1 MDAPTEPMIEPMI
14 SSDSHIVEPPDLW
27 ERWLEPEFRPY
38 APKLVKDDEGGDAW
52 LYNDGGAPAP
62 LGLVTVTRDR
72 PREQLRWSGAR
83 YATINRGNYQGE
95 ARVAEMLEDGVV
107 AEVIYSPQRTMRH
120 FMQGTEDALHLAGV
134 RAYNDWLA
142 TDFCAKAPER
152 LIGIAQMPAIG
163 IEPAIAEMRRA
174 KSIGLRGVLLSSW
187 PSGNPSLSPADD
199 PFFAEAEA
207 LGLPISLHIGL
218 AARTKAPPK
227 PKTPMEEKAARGE
240 GTGGRQVS
248 VLSGAGLDSMPLLLG
263 EIILTGVHDRFP
275 RLTFVSVEAG
285 IGWVPYFLEQMD
297 DRYERNRHWAKVKLE
312 RVPSSYVRT
321 NWRFT
326 FVIDHYGVRNRHAVG
341 VENVMWS
348 TDYPHHGCDWPHSRR
363 TVAAMFE
370 GVPPEERR
378 AITYGNCARL
388 YDVRVCEVPAT

>member
-1 MDAPTEPMIEPMI
+1 MDSVTEPMI

-27 ERWLEPEFRPY
+27 ERWLEPEFRPF

-83 YATINRGNYQGE
+83 YATINRGNYE
-95 ARVAEMLEDGVV
+95 AAPRVEEMLEDGVV

-142 TDFCAKAPER
+142 TDFCARAPER

-163 IEPAIAEMRRA
+163 IEAAIAEMRRA

-199 PFFAEAEA
+199 PFFEEAEA
-207 LGLPISLHIGL
+207 LGMPISLHIGL
-218 AARTKAPPK
+218 ASRTKAPPK

-312 RVPSSYVRT
+312 RTPSSYVRT

-326 FVIDHYGVRNRHAVG
+326 FVIDRYGVRNRHAVG
-341 VENVMWS
+341 IENVMWS

-388 YDVRVCEVPAT
+388 YDVRVGEQPPAS

>member
-1 MDAPTEPMIEPMI
+1 
-14 SSDSHIVEPPDLW
+14 
-27 ERWLEPEFRPY
+27 
-38 APKLVKDDEGGDAW
+38 
-52 LYNDGGAPAP
+52 
-62 LGLVTVTRDR
+62 
-72 PREQLRWSGAR
+72 
-83 YATINRGNYQGE
+83 
-95 ARVAEMLEDGVV
+95 
-107 AEVIYSPQRTMRH
+107 MRH

-142 TDFCAKAPER
+142 KDFCAKAPAR
-152 LIGIAQMPAIG
+152 FVGIAQMPAVG
-163 IEPAIAEMRRA
+163 IEAAVAEMRRTKA
-174 KSIGLRGVLLSSW
+174 MGLRGVLLSSW
-187 PSGNPSLSPADD
+187 PSGNPALSSADD

-207 LGLPISLHIGL
+207 LGMPISLHIGL
-218 AARTKAPPK
+218 ASRTKAPPK
-227 PKTPMEEKAARGE
+227 PKSAMEEKASRGE

-275 RLTFVSVEAG
+275 KLTFVSVEAG

-312 RVPSSYVRT
+312 RKPSSYVRS
-321 NWRFT
+321 NWGFT
-326 FVIDHYGVRNRHAVG
+326 FVIDHYGVKNRHAVG

-363 TVAAMFE
+363 TVAEMFE
-370 GVPPEERR
+370 GVPAGERR

-388 YDVRVCEVPAT
+388 YGIRVGEGAGS

>member
-1 MDAPTEPMIEPMI
+1 MDTVTEPMI

-27 ERWLEPEFRPY
+27 EKWLEPEFRPY

-83 YATINRGNYQGE
+83 YATINRGNYE
-95 ARVAEMLEDGVV
+95 AAARVEEMLEDGVV

-142 TDFCAKAPER
+142 RDFCARAPER
-152 LIGIAQMPAIG
+152 LIGVAQMPAIG
-163 IEPAIAEMRRA
+163 IEAAIAEMRRA
-174 KSIGLRGVLLSSW
+174 KSLGLRGVLLSSW
-187 PSGNPSLSPADD
+187 PSGNPSLSPTDD
-199 PFFAEAEA
+199 PFFEEAQV
-207 LGLPISLHIGL
+207 LGMPISLHIGL
-218 AARTKAPPK
+218 ASRTKAPPK
-227 PKTPMEEKAARGE
+227 PRTAMEEKAARGE

-297 DRYERNRHWAKVKLE
+297 DRYDRNRHWAKVKLE
-312 RVPSSYVRT
+312 RTPSSYVRS

-326 FVIDHYGVRNRHAVG
+326 FVIDRYGVRNRHAVG
-341 VENVMWS
+341 TENVMWS

-388 YDVRVCEVPAT
+388 YDVRVGEQPPAS